1 MSAPPRNRM
10 RAVYG
15 LLVVAALFS
24 ACRAGEDASPAVVDD
39 PSSQSVAYRSISENA
54 TYTGD
59 QVCATCHED
68 EWSGFQSHGMAN
80 SYYPL
85 TRDNLVEDF
94 DVAPIEHP
102 DGDWF
107 YRPVA
112 TDSGYFQ
119 EEYRL
124 NRRGEVDHR
133 LLRRMD
139 FVVGSGTAA
148 RTYMTDVDGRLY
160 QMPLTWY
167 TQNQRWDFSPGYEVG
182 NKRFDRAIPDR
193 CMACHNA
200 YPETVPFVDGKYT
213 EVPNG
218 IGCERCHGPGSLHA
232 DERLVDEQAP
242 DSIDYTIVNP
252 VDLDLDRQLDVCQ
265 QCHLQTTVSLL
276 RDGRGPFDFRPG
288 LDLSEYVSL
297 YYAEQA
303 QEDAESIDVISH
315 ADRMKQSACFVGSLA
330 MDVTMTCTTC
340 HDPHQGFRAVGEGY
354 FDRACQSCHPTESLN
369 ARFEVGS
376 AAREQHASESAAC
389 SSCHMPKVQAE
400 DVTHASF
407 TDHWVR
413 VVGEGE
419 EESTSGAQPLRPE
432 PTHRGTVLHA
442 YFPSDSTRSDE
453 PIYRGMSY
461 IVLGKQRND
470 SLAMSRGRRLLED
483 ALGDRRGSYPEAWS
497 LLGWSRLAAG
507 DTYGAINAIEEAIQI
522 EGPVPERLN
531 ALAQALESTGSETA
545 RIEALYRQALEV
557 QPLAADIRVNLG
569 RFLETRNRIDEAVA
583 EYRRATADSPTM
595 AAAHYNLGTA
605 NLRLGNAD
613 EAERSLRQA
622 IHLVPDYD
630 QALGNLALLLA
641 STDRKTEA
649 GAMFRRAL
657 DTDPRSAVANA
668 NLATFYLGDG
678 RAVEA
683 VPLFVEAI
691 RIDPEYIQARL
702 NLAVAY
708 FQVGDVVR
716 ARQQASEVI
725 RREPSNRRAAEIL
738 AALE

>member
-1 MSAPPRNRM
+1 M
-10 RAVYG
+10 RIPLGCIV
-15 LLVVAALFS
+15 LILTSIVS
-24 ACRAGEDASPAVVDD
+24 ACRPGGESVNEDTPGSTALVV
-39 PSSQSVAYRSISENA
+39 PYRNITEQA

-59 QVCATCHED
+59 QVCGTCHED

-85 TRDNLVEDF
+85 TPDNVVEDF
-94 DVAPIEHP
+94 DAAPVEHP

-112 TDSGYFQ
+112 TDSGFFQ
-119 EEYRL
+119 EEYRVG
-124 NRRGEVDHR
+124 RDGRIDHR
-133 LLRRMD
+133 LIRRMD

-148 RTYMTDVDGRLY
+148 RTYMTEVDGRLY

-167 TQNQRWDFSPGYEVG
+167 TQNERWDFSPGYEVG

-200 YPETVPFVDGKYT
+200 YPQSVPFVEGKYT

-232 DERLVDEQAP
+232 DERLIDEQAP

-252 VDLDLDRQLDVCQ
+252 VDLDLERQLDVCQ

-288 LDLSEYVSL
+288 LSLADHIAL
-297 YYAEQA
+297 YYTDQETENAEA
-303 QEDAESIDVISH
+303 IDVISH
-315 ADRMKQSACFVGSLA
+315 ADRMKRSACFVGSLA

-354 FDRACQSCHPTESLN
+354 FDQACQSCHPSQSLT
-369 ARFEVGS
+369 ARFGEGTQ
-376 AAREQHASESAAC
+376 AQEQHASETAAC

-413 VVGEGE
+413 VVGDGEGGT
-419 EESTSGAQPLRPE
+419 TSGAQPLAPE
-432 PTHRGTVLHA
+432 PSHRSATLHA
-442 YFPSDSTRSDE
+442 YFPSDSARTDE

-470 SLAMSRGRRLLED
+470 SLAMDRGRSILED
-483 ALGDRRGSYPEAWS
+483 ELSDRRGSYPEAWS
-497 LLGWSRLAAG
+497 LLGWSRLASG
-507 DTYGAINAIEEAIQI
+507 DTYGAINAIEESVRI
-522 EGPVPERLN
+522 EGPIPERLN
-531 ALAQALESTGSETA
+531 ALAQALEATGAETA
-545 RIEALYRQALEV
+545 RIESLYRQALDV
-557 QPLAADIRVNLG
+557 QPQAADIRVNLG
-569 RFLETRNRIDEAVA
+569 RFLETRNRVEEALE
-583 EYRRATADSPTM
+583 EYRLAAVESPTM

-605 NLRLGNAD
+605 HLRLGNAAQ
-613 EAERSLRQA
+613 AEKSLRKA
-622 IHLVPDYD
+622 IQLVPDYD
-630 QALGNLALLLA
+630 QAMGNLALLLA
-641 STDRKTEA
+641 SSERKDEA

-657 DTDPRSAVANA
+657 DTNPRSAVANA
-668 NLATFYLGDG
+668 NLATFYLGEG
-678 RAVEA
+678 RAAES

-691 RIDPEYIQARL
+691 RLDPDYIQARL

-708 FQVGDVVR
+708 FQTGDLIR

-725 RREPSNRRAAEIL
+725 IREPSNRRAAEIL